1 MVAIHIIKII
11 SLDVLSD
18 LILYLYI
25 HMVTIK
31 IYDEIIVVPTKCGS
45 RFCDEVCKGVTSSPS
60 LEELIN
66 FKSKFF
72 IVRNPKEYFYSAL
85 NTEITNELNNDI
97 DKDGMSYELL
107 ENVFSEVLEK
117 LKNGTN
123 HYEPYFYKKLYEK
136 NLNIDFIDL
145 KNLSSLLSG
154 IYDKDVHE
162 LYFKNNYSH
171 EDNHFYISSDL
182 RTDIYKNNYK
192 DYYEFF
198 EDRIANEMSYYEK
211 LNIKDVT
218 YQYIK
223 TKMRNL
229 I

>member
-1 MVAIHIIKII
+1 
-11 SLDVLSD
+11 
-18 LILYLYI
+18 
-25 HMVTIK
+25 
-31 IYDEIIVVPTKCGS
+31 
-45 RFCDEVCKGVTSSPS
+45 
-60 LEELIN
+60 
-66 FKSKFF
+66 
-72 IVRNPKEYFYSAL
+72 
-85 NTEITNELNNDI
+85 
-97 DKDGMSYELL
+97 MSYELL

-154 IYDKDVHE
+154 IYGKHVSK
-162 LYFKNNYSH
+162 LYSKKNYSH
-171 EDNHFYISSDL
+171 ENDDFYMSSKL

-198 EDRIANEMSYYEK
+198 ESRIANEMSYYEK
-211 LNIKDVT
+211 LDIKDVT
-218 YQYIK
+218 YQHIK